1 VCSNLVAELEE
12 VEMLHLFGVKGLLH
26 VVTLLVIEEY
36 LILLDQDDF
45 YIYELMLLTYIRQP
59 ISLTFT

>member
-1 VCSNLVAELEE
+1 MEE
-12 VEMLHLFGVKGLLH
+12 VEMLHLFGEKGLLH
-26 VVTLLVIEEY
+26 GVTLLVIEEY
-36 LILLDQDDF
+36 WILLDQDDF